1 MRKLQIHPHNLRNSG
16 FMYEVVVIA
25 VMVVELV
32 VVVVVVV
39 VVEVVLVEV
48 TELKSPKTKH
58 KAI

>member
-1 MRKLQIHPHNLRNSG
+1 MRKLQIHPLNLRNSG

-39 VVEVVLVEV
+39 VEVVLVEV